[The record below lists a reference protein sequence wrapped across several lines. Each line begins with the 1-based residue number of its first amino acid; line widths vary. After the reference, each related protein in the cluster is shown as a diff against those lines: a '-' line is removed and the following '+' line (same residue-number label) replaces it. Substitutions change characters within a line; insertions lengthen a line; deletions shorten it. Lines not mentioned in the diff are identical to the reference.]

1 MLKLDILIFILFC
14 KSLTLLWLL
23 FFVRFGCDVKLY
35 CMLFIIYVLSL
46 NFKLNFKLK
55 LIIHFMYFNY
65 SVIITNYFINL
76 NYF

>member
-46 NFKLNFKLK
+46 NFKLK

>member
-1 MLKLDILIFILFC
+1 MLKLGILIFILFC

-46 NFKLNFKLK
+46 NFKLK

>member
-1 MLKLDILIFILFC
+1 MLKLGILIFILFC

-35 CMLFIIYVLSL
+35 CMLFIIYVL
-46 NFKLNFKLK
+46 NLNFKLK
-55 LIIHFMYFNY
+55 PIIHFKYFNY
-65 SVIITNYFINL
+65 SVIVTNYFINL